1 MPVSDGLRS
10 SSPGLL
16 GADPSL
22 TRLGSSSS
30 TANFGDLGVRLL
42 RCRRNTFVAN
52 DEVSGFLG
60 IVRRRGILICCDGI
74 SFGGCVPLYFAGGA
88 IGCCTFSGGGG
99 RVGDLSRGCVAEVGR
114 NRS

>member
-1 MPVSDGLRS
+1 MPVRDGLRS
-10 SSPGLL
+10 SSPVLL

-30 TANFGDLGVRLL
+30 TVNFGELGVRLL
-42 RCRRNTFVAN
+42 RCRRNTLVGN
-52 DEVSGFLG
+52 DEPSGFLG
-60 IVRRRGILICCDGI
+60 IVRRRGIFTCCGGI

-88 IGCCTFSGGGG
+88 IGCCTFSEGGGG
-99 RVGDLSRGCVAEVGR
+99 RADLSRDCVAEVGR